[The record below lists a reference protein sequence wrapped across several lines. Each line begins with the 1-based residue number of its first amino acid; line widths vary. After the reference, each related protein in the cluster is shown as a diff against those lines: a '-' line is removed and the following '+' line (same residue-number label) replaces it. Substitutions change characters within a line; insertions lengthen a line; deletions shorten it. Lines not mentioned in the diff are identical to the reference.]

1 MSAVLLSRDA
11 REVLADARQR
21 TLELVASVGDQ
32 DLDRVHDPLMSP
44 LVWDLG
50 HIAAFEDLWLAQRTG
65 GMNPLRPDLAE
76 VYDAAETPRF
86 ARGDLPYLRRDE
98 AIAFMEE
105 TRGRSLAVLDRVA
118 RVGPVWEMVAQ
129 HEHQHNET
137 MLQTLQLAEPGVYAP
152 ERRPLPEAEAASG
165 MVRID
170 AGRFPLGE
178 PDAEFAYDNER
189 PQHEVHLPAF
199 EIDRMPVTNGAYLA
213 FIEDGG
219 YRRRDLWTEQGWAW
233 RASTGV
239 DRPLYWT
246 EDGRVRSFER
256 TEPLDPDLPVMHVS
270 WYEADAYARWRG
282 ARLPTE
288 EEWEKVASWDEA
300 AGEKRR
306 FPWGDEPPDGSRAN
320 LDQLAFGPA
329 QVGAYPTGA
338 SPYGLLGM
346 VGDCWEWTSSDFA
359 GYPGFR
365 AWPYREYSEVF
376 FGGGYKVLRGASW
389 ASRPTVARTTFRN
402 WDHPERR
409 QIFAGFR
416 CVVDVPR
423 GASVR
428 IDVLDVR
435 DSLADDVRAG
445 LTSELK
451 QLPPKYFYDERGSEL
466 FDRIT
471 TLPEYYPTRAERE
484 ILNRRAPQIVR
495 GSRAAELVELGSGS
509 ASKTRALLYAMA
521 GAGTLRRYV
530 PLDVSQ
536 ATLESCA
543 ADITELYPGL
553 EVHGVVGDFGRD
565 LARVPLGERR
575 LFAFLGGTIGNL
587 FPDER
592 AACLAR
598 LRELMLPDDRLLI
611 GTDLVKDRSVLEA
624 AYNDSQGVTAEFNRN
639 VLRVVNDGLG
649 ANFAPEAFEH
659 LAFFDEANSWIEM
672 RLRAN
677 GAQSVRIEGADLELT
692 FEDGEE
698 IRTEISAKFTR
709 DAVERELTGARFAL
723 DDFFTDERG
732 MFGVALAR
740 PDGATQGEAPSRR
753 FP

>member
-1 MSAVLLSRDA
+1 VPAVAPLLAADVRELLVEA
-11 REVLADARQR
+11 RRR
-21 TLELVASVGDQ
+21 TLALVETVSDEA
-32 DLDRVHDPLMSP
+32 LNRVHDPLMSP

-65 GMNPLRPDLAE
+65 ALAPLRPELAV
-76 VYDAAETPRF
+76 VYDAAETPR
-86 ARGDLPYLRRDE
+86 ADRGDLPYLRRAE
-98 AIAFMEE
+98 ALEYMAE
-105 TRGRSLAVLDRVA
+105 TRARSLEVLERVA
-118 RVGPVWEMVAQ
+118 RVGPVWEMVVQ

-137 MLQTLQLAEPGVYAP
+137 MLQTLQLAERGVYSP
-152 ERRPLPEAEAASG
+152 ERRSLPDGAAEGG
-165 MVRID
+165 MVRIE

-189 PQHEVHLPAF
+189 PQHMVHVPAF
-199 EIDRMPVTNGAYLA
+199 EIDRTPVTNGAYLA

-219 YRRRDLWTEQGWAW
+219 YRRAELWTGEGWAW
-233 RASTGV
+233 RQANTIE
-239 DRPLYWT
+239 RPLYWT
-246 EDGRVRSFER
+246 GDGRVRSFDRE
-256 TEPLDPDLPVMHVS
+256 EPLDPDLPVMHVS

-288 EEWEKVASWDEA
+288 AEWEKAASWDEA
-300 AGEKRR
+300 TGEKRR
-306 FPWGDEPPDGSRAN
+306 FPWGDESPDESPAN
-320 LDQLAFGPA
+320 LDQLGFGPA
-329 QVGAYPTGA
+329 PAGAYPDGA
-338 SPYGLLGM
+338 SPDGVLGM
-346 VGDCWEWTSSDFA
+346 TGDCWEWTASDFG

-376 FGGGYKVLRGASW
+376 FGGPYKVLRGGSW
-389 ASRPTVARTTFRN
+389 ATRPSVARATFRN
-402 WDHPERR
+402 WDYPQRR
-409 QIFAGFR
+409 QLFAGFR
-416 CVVDVPR
+416 CAVDAP
-423 GASVR
+423 SQPTVR

-435 DSLADDVRAG
+435 DTLADDVREG
-445 LTSELK
+445 LMGELK

-484 ILNRRAPQIVR
+484 ILNRRAPEIVR
-495 GSRAAELVELGSGS
+495 DSRAAELVELGSGS

-521 GAGTLRRYV
+521 GEGTLRRYV
-530 PLDVSQ
+530 PLDVSK
-536 ATLESCA
+536 ATVESCA
-543 ADITELYPGL
+543 AELVELYPGL

-565 LARVPLGERR
+565 LARVPDGQRR

-592 AACLAR
+592 AAFLAR
-598 LRELMLPDDRLLI
+598 LRGLMLPGDRLLV

-649 ANFAPEAFEH
+649 ANFEPQAFEH
-659 LAFFDEANSWIEM
+659 VAFFDEANSWIEM

-677 GAQSVRIEGADLELT
+677 GAQEVRIEGADLELT

-709 DAVERELTGARFAL
+709 DAVERELTRAGLRL
-723 DDFFTDERG
+723 DDFFTDEHG
-732 MFGVALAR
+732 LFGLAVAR
-740 PDGATQGEAPSRR
+740 HDSE
-753 FP
+753 